1 MREHRPDRQPAKWKK
16 LEGELLE
23 ESNRNAPETHKF
35 MHIFDF
41 QPFPP
46 ASIIWLCVHCMDLP
60 QERECYELGKMK
72 NHLSTMHVLLLFS
85 SHFGYCRLLICNISH
100 GIEEPVEDQDY
111 YKDYEAPQG
120 RRSDFKPSDS
130 TITLPMERPPHVP
143 LPGRCFFGFDEYDED
158 DDDDEDY
165 GDYDEDDFYF
175 NNPFFPLF

>member
-23 ESNRNAPETHKF
+23 ESNRNAPEMHKF

-41 QPFPP
+41 PDIIQP

-72 NHLSTMHVLLLFS
+72 NHLSTMHVLLLLIAFGIFS
-85 SHFGYCRLLICNISH
+85 LTHSNISH
-100 GIEEPVEDQDY
+100 AIEEPVEDQDY

-130 TITLPMERPPHVP
+130 TVTLPMERPPHVP
-143 LPGRCFFGFDEYDED
+143 LPGRGFFGFDEDDE

-175 NNPFFPLF
+175 GNPFFPLF